1 MNIGSLGHVAFICQD
16 LERSCRFY
24 RDLLGLRPKFSF
36 SYGDLL
42 DKLLSDARQNGVA
55 PDAALVARLE
65 PLREKTWISYFEIG
79 SGAFV
84 ELFDAGQATLPG
96 VPDGNHFNYD
106 HVALVVDDIFAS
118 HRELAEHGVPIDTPP
133 QLGLEHTWQM
143 WTHDPDG
150 NKLEFMQY
158 TDRSWQL
165 TGR

>member
-1 MNIGSLGHVAFICQD
+1 MNIRNLGHVAFICQD

-24 RDLLGLRPKFSF
+24 RDALGLRHKFSI

-42 DKLLSDARQNGVA
+42 DNLLAEAQQSGTA
-55 PDAALVARLE
+55 PNAELVARLE
-65 PLREKTWISYFEIG
+65 PIREKIWISYFEIG
-79 SGAFV
+79 TGAFV
-84 ELFDAGQATLPG
+84 ELFDAGQATLPCI
-96 VPDGNHFNYD
+96 PDRDHFNYD
-106 HVALVVDDIFAS
+106 HVSLVVDDIFAA
-118 HRELAEHGVPIDTPP
+118 HRALIERGIPIDTPP
-133 QLGLEHTWQM
+133 RLGLEHTWQM